1 MLEKFVYHA
10 LTKGVQHKLMFLSGY
25 SPYLTNVFE
34 NSEKILRE
42 KLLLVFTERNAP
54 SPPICE
60 LLAIPSRNGG
70 VSIMTPVIRRNN
82 LTSAKKSDCLD

>member
-10 LTKGVQHKLMFLSGY
+10 LTKGVQHKLMFP

-82 LTSAKKSDCLD
+82 LTSAKKSGCLD